1 MKTIKEV
8 VKKLDDLEATN
19 TAEKRNVNAELT
31 ATREALGALREER
44 ESVTAPDDY
53 KRITADIRDKED
65 YLRFLENKKTAIQA
79 PPLSEDEYQEIK
91 SIIDA
96 SLKKEAKDT
105 APRIL
110 EALPAIVQAMED
122 YLTAYDELDRAYIKA
137 LKLKGAPSYNG
148 AHLDR
153 SILAGDDSGTLR
165 EFILMYFKM
174 HDRATRQRLEAVR
187 IKHIREN
194 INKTVTDAPTAR
206 ETSILR
212 FFDE

>member
-19 TAEKRNVNAELT
+19 TAEIRSVNAELMD
-31 ATREALGALREER
+31 TRDALGALREAR
-44 ESVTAPDDY
+44 ENVTEPEAY

-96 SLKKEAKDT
+96 SLEKEVKDT

-122 YLTAYDELDRAYIKA
+122 YLTAYDELDRTYNKA
-137 LKLKGAPSYNG
+137 LKLRGTPNYNG

-153 SILAGDDSGTLR
+153 FILARNNDGAFK
-165 EFILMYFKM
+165 EFVLMCFQM
-174 HDRATRQRLEAVR
+174 HDRATRKRLETAKTER
-187 IKHIREN
+187 IRES
-194 INKTVTDAPTAR
+194 INKTIAGAPDVR
-206 ETSILR
+206 EASLLR
-212 FFDE
+212 FFR